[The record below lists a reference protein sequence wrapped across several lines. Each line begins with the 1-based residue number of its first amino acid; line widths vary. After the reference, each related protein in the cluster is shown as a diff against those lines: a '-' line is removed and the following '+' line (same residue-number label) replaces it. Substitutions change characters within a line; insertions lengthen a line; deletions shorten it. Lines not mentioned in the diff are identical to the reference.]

1 MCKKMTRVIV
11 CAGGKGGTGKTTTS
25 INLSAALNYFGKR
38 VTIID
43 ANLTTPNVGL
53 HLGVPIVP
61 VTLHDV
67 LKGRSDISEAVY
79 LHKSGTRVVPAS
91 IALNDL
97 KRLDITKLDKAIKK
111 LVGSCDVIVVDAA
124 AGLGKEALSALKAAD
139 EVLIVTNPEIPAV
152 TDALKTIKLCEEIKK
167 PVIGVIINK
176 TNVLNAD
183 MALKD
188 IELILEHPI
197 IGVIP
202 EDRSVK
208 FALVQKD
215 AVVHTHPKSIASI
228 QYKKLAAELF
238 NIDYNESFSEK
249 RGFFGTIKGWF
260 GK

>member
-91 IALNDL
+91 IALN
-97 KRLDITKLDKAIKK
+97 
-111 LVGSCDVIVVDAA
+111 
-124 AGLGKEALSALKAAD
+124 ALKAAD